1 MVVNRLYA
9 SVINLNN
16 HFYPYQ
22 FVVGVL
28 PMDSGISA
36 PPVVALETDP
46 SVPSRPSRRRER
58 KKSTPPSPKLTSNGL
73 PPTPKVHMGACFSK
87 VFNGCP
93 LGIHGTATW
102 IHPETRDQHILIAAE
117 EGLYTLNLNQLH
129 DAYVHLL
136 YPRRTIWM
144 VVVKGLAIKTTK
156 FSSNNFT
163 SINIVIV
170 DVLMTLSGKTPHLY
184 RHELIALFSQAHARH
199 GNRFPLDRL
208 LVPRRLSPSQ
218 RVPETRNCLR
228 ACVGKNPY
236 NGYRYLCAATPNGI
250 FLMQWYDPLNKFMLL
265 KVFLVNFIHS
275 FVLLYSNC
283 FFVFFLLSI
292 AL

>member
-1 MVVNRLYA
+1 
-9 SVINLNN
+9 
-16 HFYPYQ
+16 
-22 FVVGVL
+22 
-28 PMDSGISA
+28 
-36 PPVVALETDP
+36 
-46 SVPSRPSRRRER
+46 
-58 KKSTPPSPKLTSNGL
+58 
-73 PPTPKVHMGACFSK
+73 MGACFSK

-184 RHELIALFSQAHARH
+184 RLELIALFSQAHARH

-218 RVPETRNCLR
+218 RVPETRNNK
-228 ACVGKNPY
+228 KNEPSSLCWQESVQRISLSVC
-236 NGYRYLCAATPNGI
+236 RYAK
-250 FLMQWYDPLNKFMLL
+250 WD
-265 KVFLVNFIHS
+265 
-275 FVLLYSNC
+275 
-283 FFVFFLLSI
+283 FFDAVV
-292 AL
+292 